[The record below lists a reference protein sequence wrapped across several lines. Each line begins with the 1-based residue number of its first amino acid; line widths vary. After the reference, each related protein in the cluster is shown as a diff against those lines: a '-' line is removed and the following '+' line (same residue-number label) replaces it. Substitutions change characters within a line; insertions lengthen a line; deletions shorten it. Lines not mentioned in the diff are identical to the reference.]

1 MHYRRAL
8 MAGRS
13 ESRVRARS
21 PLDRGRALCRW
32 PLAPYLG
39 ALAIEFNCDRSPSRS
54 PLHLRPSRNDI
65 IAKSFYNSSRSN

>member
-1 MHYRRAL
+1 MHYRRTL

-21 PLDRGRALCRW
+21 LLDRSQALCRW
-32 PLAPYLG
+32 PLAAYLG

-54 PLHLRPSRNDI
+54 PLDWRPSRNDI
-65 IAKSFYNSSRSN
+65 IAKSF